1 MAVLRA
7 LKFVC
12 TVKYNEVTTL
22 YSQNDVNQSGDAGA
36 RAGRVSSRTARA
48 RLRPCRLAN

>member
-22 YSQNDVNQSGDAGA
+22 YSQNDVNQIGGEGDA
-36 RAGRVSSRTARA
+36 
-48 RLRPCRLAN
+48 RPCALPRACTRAFASCEISY